1 LTGRVTTLPVRR
13 LDPRI
18 PLPAYQHDGDAGLDL
33 CGAEDVTIAP
43 GERAIVA
50 TGIAVA
56 IPEGF
61 VGLVVPRSGLA
72 VRLGLSMVNTPGIV
86 DSGYRGEI
94 KIVLINHDLREQ
106 VVIARGE
113 RIAQLVVMPVASVT
127 VEEVDEL
134 STTTRGDGGFGST
147 GT

>member
-1 LTGRVTTLPVRR
+1 MTTLPVRR
-13 LDPRI
+13 LDPGL
-18 PLPAYQHDGDAGLDL
+18 PLPAYQHAGDAGLDL
-33 CGAEDVTIAP
+33 SASQDVTIAP
-43 GERAIVA
+43 GERTVVG

-56 IPEGF
+56 IPDGF

-72 VRLGLSMVNTPGIV
+72 VRAGLSMVNTPGIV

-94 KIVLINHDLREQ
+94 KIALINHDLREP
-106 VVIARGE
+106 IALARGE
-113 RIAQLVVMPVASVT
+113 RIAQLVITPVAMVT

-134 STTTRGDGGFGST
+134 STTSRGEGGFGST